1 MVKEGKY
8 QWVVDGN
15 KTMNRVIDHFSIQKF
30 HRLNVLT
37 KVRNVNNS
45 CVLFKNG
52 LFQKTIFV
60 AAVNQGRPYLKQ
72 RIFMKITQGTLDKLE
87 DILGESEYVVRYE
100 RGNFQSGWCLLES
113 KKIVVLNKF
122 LNLEARINT
131 LLELIPQLD
140 IDFDK
145 LTHDSQKLYEEV
157 KRIALTEA

>member
-1 MVKEGKY
+1 MKY
-8 QWVVDGN
+8 
-15 KTMNRVIDHFSIQKF
+15 
-30 HRLNVLT
+30 
-37 KVRNVNNS
+37 
-45 CVLFKNG
+45 
-52 LFQKTIFV
+52 
-60 AAVNQGRPYLKQ
+60 
-72 RIFMKITQGTLDKLE
+72 TQSNLDKLG

-131 LLELIPQLD
+131 LLELVPQLD

>member
-1 MVKEGKY
+1 
-8 QWVVDGN
+8 
-15 KTMNRVIDHFSIQKF
+15 
-30 HRLNVLT
+30 
-37 KVRNVNNS
+37 
-45 CVLFKNG
+45 
-52 LFQKTIFV
+52 
-60 AAVNQGRPYLKQ
+60 
-72 RIFMKITQGTLDKLE
+72 MKITQGTLDKLE

-140 IDFDK
+140 IEFDK

-157 KRIALTEA
+157 NRIALTEA